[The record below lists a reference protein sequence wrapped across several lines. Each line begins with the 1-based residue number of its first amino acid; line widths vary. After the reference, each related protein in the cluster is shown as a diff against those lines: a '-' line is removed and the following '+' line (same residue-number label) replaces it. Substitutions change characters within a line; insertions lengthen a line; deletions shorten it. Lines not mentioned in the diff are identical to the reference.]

1 MKIGSISL
9 SGLFD
14 FFQSTK
20 SGDLHHNLKKNIES
34 GKMTKPNSCYS
45 VALFI
50 AETNGEITS
59 RVRKSIQGTLNNG
72 HSPMHRDM
80 MNIGEHTLNHF

>member
-1 MKIGSISL
+1 
-9 SGLFD
+9 
-14 FFQSTK
+14 
-20 SGDLHHNLKKNIES
+20 
-34 GKMTKPNSCYS
+34 MTKPNSCYS